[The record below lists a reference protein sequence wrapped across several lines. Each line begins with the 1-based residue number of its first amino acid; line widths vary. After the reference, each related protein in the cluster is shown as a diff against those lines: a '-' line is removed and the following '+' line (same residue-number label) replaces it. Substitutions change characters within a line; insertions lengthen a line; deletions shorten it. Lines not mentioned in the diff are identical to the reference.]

1 MREPVNRQ
9 QRRAQAKQDRRE
21 AKALPLL
28 DPSSYFKAKTKVVDE
43 IQRNGIT
50 MKALEDAYKEGVER
64 GFEEGSK
71 DASDRI
77 GIIMTSAMCLAL
89 SELHGFKRQRLH
101 KIMGRM
107 CEIMVETLTSNEIV
121 QRVYKELGLRF
132 DDSDPF
138 NWLDFDD

>member
-1 MREPVNRQ
+1 MRAPVNRK
-9 QRRAQAKQDRRE
+9 QRRAQEREDRRDR
-21 AKALPLL
+21 KAQPAL
-28 DPSSYFKAKTKVVDE
+28 DPSSYFKAKSQVIDE

-50 MKALEDAYKEGVER
+50 LKALEQAYKEGLDK
-64 GFEEGSK
+64 GFDMGSK

-77 GIIMTSAMCLAL
+77 GMIIICAMCLAL

-107 CEIMVETLTSNEIV
+107 CEIMTETFTSHEIV
-121 QRVYKELGLRF
+121 QRVFKELGLKF

>member
-1 MREPVNRQ
+1 MRAPVNRK
-9 QRRAQAKQDRRE
+9 QRRAQEREDRRDR
-21 AKALPLL
+21 KAQPRL
-28 DPSSYFKAKTKVVDE
+28 DTGDYFKIKTQVVDE

-50 MKALEDAYKEGVER
+50 MKALEEAFKEG
-64 GFEEGSK
+64 FEKGSR

-77 GIIMTSAMCLAL
+77 GMIVVGAMCLAL
-89 SELHGFKRQRLH
+89 KDLHGFKRQRLH

-107 CEIMVETLTSNEIV
+107 CEIMTETFTSSEIV